1 MSVHL
6 ASQPLDPDQLD
17 MLALLADEHT
27 PLGIDLADRFREACR
42 AEAGG
47 CGGWV
52 HPNRVTARL
61 KAADPEVNMRRVSAL
76 WSTAEAPGGYL
87 RKTRRE
93 VRIDGKVSRGNG
105 NKTVFLRFW
114 IGER

>member
-1 MSVHL
+1 MSIHL
-6 ASQPLDPDQLD
+6 ASHPIDPDQLD
-17 MLALLADEHT
+17 MLALIADEHT

-42 AEAGG
+42 AEANG

-52 HPNRVTARL
+52 HPSRVTARL
-61 KAADPEVNMRRVSAL
+61 KADDPEVNMRRVSAL

-87 RKTRRE
+87 RKTDRE
-93 VRIDGKVSRGNG
+93 SRIDGSVSRGNG
-105 NKTVFLRFW
+105 NKTVRLRFW